1 MTTGASIGWKS
12 QFWLDDG
19 SNVLTQIL
27 GVLTID
33 PPTVETGEAETTDL
47 EATNRFRTFIPTL
60 KDPGTITVTL
70 NYVGNSASDVIIRAA
85 ATDLVTRDW
94 EIVYSDNAGAVGR
107 QISGTGYVS
116 SISEPQISIDGV
128 KTYSFTIRISGA
140 VTEADA

>member
-12 QFWLDDG
+12 QVWLDSAAG
-19 SNVLTQIL
+19 TLTQLFGIL
-27 GVLTID
+27 SID

-60 KDPGTITVTL
+60 KDPGNIAVTL
-70 NYVGNSASDVIIRAA
+70 NYVGNSATDVLIRAA
-85 ATDLVTRDW
+85 AADLVERDW
-94 EIVYSDNAGAVGR
+94 EIVYSDNTGAVGR
-107 QISGTGYVS
+107 QISGVGYVS
-116 SISEPQISIDGV
+116 SISEPQISIEGV